1 MVTVSAVKTMK
12 PSPSVSLFRRGNK
25 IYAKK
30 THLGTTHVVSTGTSD
45 RKIAMEIGIEKITSR
60 IKSQDS
66 EFRVSHLFDHFR
78 INAIHCRPRTIKC
91 AIQLTRLYLKTIGES
106 EHSLVEDVFT
116 KSAAITFQ
124 RVRLEGLSNAKRSAA
139 AITANTILR
148 SARQFWSDR
157 MIQTYDSVPE
167 CIDGFK
173 KVKPI
178 PVRMPQYTVA
188 DKKESM
194 VRIVGRCEKL
204 RTIKPAAYL
213 AYFLSLHA
221 GLRRGELAAARW
233 SWVESNGIRVQQ
245 EDDFTPKSGR
255 SRLVPLSEAQ
265 VEHIRQFKGDGNHII
280 PGAYTNRYRV
290 APDIVAKIMREEGI
304 KGSKSLHELRKY
316 YGANVATQIGLFA
329 AQKYLGHSSPEITSR
344 SYADLIEAKPVEIK
358 ILA

>member
-1 MVTVSAVKTMK
+1 MK

-45 RKIAMEIGIEKITSR
+45 RQRALEIGIEKITSR
-60 IKSQDS
+60 IKAQDS

-78 INAIHCRPRTIKC
+78 LNAIHCRERTVKC
-91 AIQLTRLYLKTIGES
+91 AIQLTRLYLKTIGEN
-106 EHSLVEDVFT
+106 ERSLVEDVFT

-124 RVRLEGLSNAKRSAA
+124 RVRLEGLTNAKRSAA

-157 MIQTYDSVPE
+157 MLQTYDTVPD
-167 CIDGFK
+167 CIAEFK

-204 RTIKPAAYL
+204 KTIKPAAYL

-233 SWVESNGIRVQQ
+233 SWVESSGIRVQQ
-245 EDDFTPKSGR
+245 TEDFTPKSGK

-265 VEHIRQFKGDGNHII
+265 VAHLRQFNNGDTHII

-290 APDIVAKIMREEGI
+290 APDVVAKIIREEGI
-304 KGSKSLHELRKY
+304 TGSKSLHELRKY
-316 YGANVATQIGLFA
+316 FGANVATQIGLFA
-329 AQKYLGHSSPEITSR
+329 AQKYLGHHSPEITSR
-344 SYADLIEAKPVEIK
+344 YYADLIEAKPVEIK